1 MFCNGLTSYMPM
13 FGGLYNPL
21 GFFSPMMPATPKYSI
36 NDYNIFGFTPPT
48 NFCYMP
54 WLDNGV
60 KPYNVYPHPLLFGQ
74 GNYMPPERDYSGGGM
89 FGFLTNSYGGSNN
102 SGGIFG
108 FLTGLTSGNTVTT
121 PQTKPSSSTGIFGFL
136 TAKTQSTKSTS
147 GKVKNNGNTVT
158 VQSSSN
164 PVVNQAV
171 KLAQSQVGVEECGF
185 LNDSEE
191 IRKYKNGAKDN
202 VAWCGSFVSWCYGA
216 GQGGNNS
223 KTFGYDVSSMSIRK
237 KAEAAGCYSPK
248 SSGYTPK
255 VGDIMVLQYPRK
267 GGGHVGIVV
276 AVNKDGT
283 FETIEGNY
291 NNGVR
296 QVHRSK
302 DTSNLHGF
310 VRMNEWLQA

>member
-1 MFCNGLTSYMPM
+1 MFCNGLTSLYMPM
-13 FGGLYNPL
+13 LGELYNPL
-21 GFFSPMMPATPKYSI
+21 GFFSPMMPAAPKYSI

-48 NFCYMP
+48 NFSYMP

-60 KPYNVYPHPLLFGQ
+60 KPYNVYPQPLLFGN
-74 GNYMPPERDYSGGGM
+74 GNYTPPANEYRQGL
-89 FGFLTNSYGGSNN
+89 FGFLGTPVQNTSN
-102 SGGIFG
+102 GGIFG
-108 FLTGLTSGNTVTT
+108 FLTGLTSGNTVAN
-121 PQTKPSSSTGIFGFL
+121 PQTNVSSSTGIFGFL
-136 TAKTQSTKSTS
+136 TAKTQSAKSTD
-147 GKVKNNGNTVT
+147 GRGNSRSVAI
-158 VQSSSN
+158 QSSSN
-164 PVVNQAV
+164 PVINQAV
-171 KLAQSQVGVEECGF
+171 KLAHSQLGVEECGF

-248 SSGYTPK
+248 SSGYTPQ

-310 VRMNEWLQA
+310 VRMNDWLQA